1 MEYFPI
7 FIDLKMKPVL
17 VIGGG
22 EVACRKVESLL
33 KAHAAITIVSPEL
46 APYLSKLAQE
56 EKIQWIQ
63 DIYQRSY
70 LTEQQ
75 WVQVWVTTDRQDINH
90 RVYQE
95 AKTQN
100 YLVNV
105 VDDKP
110 FCDFITPAMINRGDI
125 QIAISSGGAA
135 PVLIRNLRESIESI
149 LPQNLGLL
157 AKFANAQRDRIKQ
170 SRPDVDTRRRFWER
184 FFADHRVQVASDEQ
198 SLEAVFQQHLAG
210 EDDQTGSVTWVTC
223 QTDVEMLPIKALRYM
238 QQAELV
244 LFSHTV
250 PAEYFEMVRRDA
262 EREEIHDKQS
272 LNAQITAARKA
283 KMRVVVLFSNEQIA
297 WTQHRQVADLVIGQS
312 L

>member
-33 KAHAAITIVSPEL
+33 KAHAAVTIIAPEL
-46 APYLSKLAQE
+46 APYLSTLALE
-56 EKIQWIQ
+56 GKIKWVQ
-63 DIYQRSY
+63 DVYQPCY
-70 LTEQQ
+70 LNEQQ
-75 WVQVWVTTDRQDINH
+75 WVQVWVTTDNPNVNH
-90 RVYQE
+90 QVYQE
-95 AKTQN
+95 AKTYN

-110 FCDFITPAMINRGDI
+110 YCDFITPAMINRGDI

-157 AKFANAQRDRIKQ
+157 ADFANAQRDRIKR

-184 FFADHRVQVASDEQ
+184 FFADPNVQVASDEQ
-198 SLEAVFQQHLAG
+198 SLEEAFQRYLAG
-210 EDDQTGSVTWVTC
+210 KDDQTGSVTWITC
-223 QTDVEMLPIKALRYM
+223 HPDVELLPIKALRYM
-238 QQAELV
+238 QRAELV
-244 LFSHTV
+244 FFTNTV
-250 PAEYFEMVRRDA
+250 AAGHFEMVRRDA
-262 EREEIHDKQS
+262 EREEVLDERHLVEKLSSVRSD
-272 LNAQITAARKA
+272 NV
-283 KMRVVVLFSNEQIA
+283 RVVILHTEDQSN
-297 WTQHRQVADLVIGQS
+297 WSQHRQAADLIIG
-312 L
+312 